1 MRWMMN
7 YPLESML
14 AIPRRKRLAG
24 ECLPAGNS
32 MNTGYSDKG
41 LDKSSGLCHCQMDA
55 SAQSGWLLGS
65 GEGTRTESRVSAAA
79 VGARASGNRTPA
91 QATGRS
97 AAGQQA
103 KCRTVFQGGT
113 QE

>member
-1 MRWMMN
+1 
-7 YPLESML
+7 
-14 AIPRRKRLAG
+14 
-24 ECLPAGNS
+24 
-32 MNTGYSDKG
+32 
-41 LDKSSGLCHCQMDA
+41 MDA

-113 QE
+113 QEQPQAAGTQARFGIRAAADTPGAQPGGGAMRRTTPSTLR